1 MDIIYGFLVFFFVLL
16 SLIFISFDG
25 NSETIKLRFN
35 KIEIINENLKTSRT
49 YKYSKKI
56 NNFLLKDLF
65 VKGIYEEKYLN
76 IIIKKYQVYVEKNK
90 KESLLRIFEDYSRDY
105 IHKANLVFEIK
116 DNENYLFT
124 SFPIEI
130 IESQNLLDTNY
141 SIDRRNLNKKLSEKM
156 ILNLS
161 ETIRKKFLVSF
172 GDFIVPN

>member
-1 MDIIYGFLVFFFVLL
+1 MVIIYGFLVNFFLL
-16 SLIFISFDG
+16 FFLVFISFDG

-35 KIEIINENLKTSRT
+35 KIEIHNENLKTSRT

-56 NNFLLKDLF
+56 NNFLYKDLF
-65 VKGIYEEKYLN
+65 VKGLYEKKYLN

-90 KESLLRIFEDYSRDY
+90 KESLLGIFEDYSRDY